1 VKPPSALYSTP
12 LDPTTTNGSKRPR
25 GIISLVQGF
34 GPTSGLVF
42 GLGHDSKIHTYS
54 LPALAAQSTGLSEE
68 TMHASSFY
76 VGLALSPCGSWL
88 ACGTNNPR
96 SSNFLFEVSGIGR
109 LGTSNYGQRA
119 VQLHGQGGEM
129 GAVDWADGCLAT
141 CADDG
146 TVRVWCPD
154 IETYRECME
163 NLNEAQWDWCWS
175 KQAISI

>member
-1 VKPPSALYSTP
+1 MKPPSALYSTP

-25 GIISLVQGF
+25 GIISLVQGS

-54 LPALAAQSTGLSEE
+54 LPALTAQPTGLSEE
-68 TMHASSFY
+68 TMHTSSFY

-88 ACGTNNPR
+88 ACGANNPR
-96 SSNFLFEVSGIGR
+96 SSNFLFEVSGTGR
-109 LGTSNYGQRA
+109 LGTSNHGQRA

-146 TVRVWCPD
+146 TVRVWRPD
-154 IETYRECME
+154 IEAYRQCME
-163 NLNEAQWDWCWS
+163 NLDEAQWDWCWS